1 MTDWT
6 KALDKLHRKGE
17 RFPDGCLSGK
27 DAHKKGWKMMDE
39 LTEDSPV
46 GHTNTRKIVAKA
58 CFKRW
63 AEESDLDLFEMTAV
77 ACDVLNELCGET
89 TIEFESDID
98 EL

>member
-1 MTDWT
+1 MDSDFTQAT
-6 KALDKLHRKGE
+6 KFAN
-17 RFPDGCLSGK
+17 
-27 DAHKKGWKMMDE
+27 E
-39 LTEDSPV
+39 LE
-46 GHTNTRKIVAKA
+46 A

-63 AEESDLDLFEMTAV
+63 TEESDLDLFEMTAV